1 MANIWNDDP
10 PLGAAEMLESV
21 DPNTRMGLSHA
32 EPLLPGARTKSHQPP
47 LPPLRLPSLPDEA
60 RPPAACTWSQST
72 DKCGEQRRPEAA
84 GASLS
89 DTAVAVDATTTTRR
103 LAGLFEFL
111 GQDGAVEPPTALP
124 GAGGVCTPTE
134 QVALGPAARLIARV
148 EEQQAALCRHADRVR
163 ALQLARR
170 AVAAVHA
177 LRSLHDAISGTDI
190 YDAVGV
196 LETAVTADQARWFAI
211 KNAAAAHERLSSNS
225 AIELGLSGL
234 QQTSSTA
241 QLQCALLLQNAAVA
255 LHTRLQE
262 ELRRQ
267 AGAAQTQTMFSLMHR
282 FHAVVWPM
290 AAPTSARRLHLSP
303 VDAKGGLALDATAS
317 LSSAQV
323 VAAAMTSTGAV
334 GLGAEQ
340 LGDYRS
346 PAAAAALRCDAEA
359 IFSDHLYAI
368 SAELAPPRP
377 PIGPFGIPPSG
388 AVPLPSTFE
397 APVAWHLSKVG
408 SGVVGILHGL
418 HVRCAAVEAAAPGT
432 ALAAVTVAQI
442 AEITGVAV
450 CLFQSWAAQVFQR
463 ERCSLLELC
472 TLHSDSLAV
481 GNALA
486 LLQSRPLLDISR
498 RDDTDTAV
506 DAVAANSVSEVIA
519 GDEVYDTDVLNSA
532 IARLA
537 ALQLA
542 IGNHLSNGLQQ
553 SAASFWELLPDKY
566 WSPSSKSIDNTR
578 RTNAS
583 DAAGASAQSTDV
595 GNGSEVSPL
604 AGEYMRRLVEE
615 LLAPG
620 AKALLKLDPAT
631 AQELLPRIVSGSLE
645 SLAAHLL
652 KERPRFNEAGGRRL
666 RLDIGYVESWVRR
679 KLCNDGGNGYDAS
692 QEQRVPTAGVA
703 KELSA
708 TLLALPT
715 LQRLRGAAALLAD
728 PEDRTA
734 RAQLSAADA
743 QAWLALRR
751 WRPGVGCASAIC

>member
-1 MANIWNDDP
+1 MQA
-10 PLGAAEMLESV
+10 LGAAGMLESV
-21 DPNTRMGLSHA
+21 DPNTRMDPIRP
-32 EPLLPGARTKSHQPP
+32 EPLLPGARAKDNKPP
-47 LPPLRLPSLPDEA
+47 LPPLRLPSLPGEP
-60 RPPAACTWSQST
+60 RPPAVCALSQST
-72 DKCGEQRRPEAA
+72 DNDGEQRRPEPA
-84 GASLS
+84 GTSLS
-89 DTAVAVDATTTTRR
+89 DTVVAVDATTTTRR

-111 GQDGAVEPPTALP
+111 GQDSAGEPPADLP
-124 GAGGVCTPTE
+124 GAGGFSTPSE
-134 QVALGPAARLIARV
+134 QIGRGPAAQLVARI
-148 EEQQAALCRHADRVR
+148 EEQQAALCRHGDRVR

-170 AVAAVHA
+170 AVVAVHA
-177 LRSLHDAISGTDI
+177 LQSLPGVISGADI
-190 YDAVGV
+190 CDAVGV
-196 LETAVTADQARWFAI
+196 LETAVAADRARWFAI
-211 KNAAAAHERLSSNS
+211 KNVAAAHERLSSNS
-225 AIELGLSGL
+225 LMELGLSTL

-241 QLQCALLLQNAAVA
+241 QVQCALLLHNAAAA
-255 LHTRLQE
+255 LHARLKE

-267 AGAAQTQTMFSLMHR
+267 AGAHPTDAAQTQTLFGLVNR
-282 FHAVVWPM
+282 FNAMVWAM
-290 AAPTSARRLHLSP
+290 AAPTSARRLSLI
-303 VDAKGGLALDATAS
+303 DAEADLALSATAS
-317 LSSAQV
+317 LSSAQI

-346 PAAAAALRCDAEA
+346 PASAVALRCDAEA

-377 PIGPFGIPPSG
+377 PIGPSGIPPSG
-388 AVPLPSTFE
+388 AVPLPSSFE

-418 HVRCAAVEAAAPGT
+418 RARCAAVEAAAPGT
-432 ALAAVTVAQI
+432 ELAAATVAQI
-442 AEITGVAV
+442 AEIAGVAV

-481 GNALA
+481 SNALA
-486 LLQSRPLLDISR
+486 LLRSRPLLDISR
-498 RDDTDTAV
+498 RDVAETAA
-506 DAVAANSVSEVIA
+506 DAVAGNSASDAIA
-519 GDEVYDTDVLNSA
+519 DDVVYDTDVLYSA
-532 IARLA
+532 IARLT
-537 ALQLA
+537 ALQQA
-542 IGNHLSNGLQQ
+542 IGNHLSNGLEQ

-566 WSPSSKSIDNTR
+566 WSPSSKSFDDSR
-578 RTNAS
+578 RTNAK
-583 DAAGASAQSTDV
+583 DTAGASAQCTDV
-595 GNGSEVSPL
+595 GNGSDVDRS

-666 RLDIGYVESWVRR
+666 RLDIGYLESWVRR
-679 KLCNDGGNGYDAS
+679 KLSNGGGDGHDAS
-692 QEQRVPTAGVA
+692 QEYQQVPAAGA
-703 KELSA
+703 AEGLSA

-728 PEDRTA
+728 PEDRAA
-734 RAQLSAADA
+734 RGQLSAADA

-751 WRPGVGCASAIC
+751 WRPGLGCASAIC